1 MWGFY
6 PAGSWFQNDPFLS
19 AGNLAGKYVY
29 VSSGS
34 GVGSKYDS
42 SVNPTSGNFDPV
54 KFAQMIPL
62 EVAASTSSQLYVG
75 RVALVPGV
83 KLTTR
88 ITPGRCA
95 LVGLLVEHLQ
105 GVVGQ
110 DLPPGVLLSR
120 VNGLATP

>member
-1 MWGFY
+1 MWGGFY
-6 PAGSWFQNDPFLS
+6 PAGTWFQNDPFLS
-19 AGNLAGKYVY
+19 AGNLAGKNVY

-42 SVNPTSGNFDPV
+42 SVNPSSSNFDPV

-75 RVALVPGV
+75 RLALVPGV

-88 ITPGRCA
+88 ITPDGA
-95 LVGLLVEHLQ
+95 HWWDYWQ
-105 GVVGQ
+105 GTFKESWAKTFR
-110 DLPPGVLLSR
+110 P
-120 VNGLATP
+120 AFF